1 MVGELT
7 RRALLFGTDVP
18 MLHTDLEVWK
28 TAMDLAVKVYATT
41 DELPKEERYGLAA
54 QMRRAASSIASNIA
68 EGEGR
73 ETRRETRRFLLIA
86 CGSLKELETQLMIC
100 RRLGYLEASEVLD
113 ALMTRT
119 GQLLNGTIRRF
130 REW

>member
-1 MVGELT
+1 
-7 RRALLFGTDVP
+7 
-18 MLHTDLEVWK
+18 MLHTDLDVWK
-28 TAMDLAVKVYATT
+28 TAIDLAVKIYTT
-41 DELPKEERYGLAA
+41 TEELPKQERYGLMA

-86 CGSLKELETQLMIC
+86 RGSLKELETQLIIC
-100 RRLGYLEASEVLD
+100 RRLRYLEASEAVD
-113 ALMTRT
+113 ALVTKT

-130 REW
+130 REPGE